1 MARIPRINPEN
12 APPEIK
18 EFYGAVTGL
27 IGRVP
32 NAYRTLAHAPYLAM
46 LFLPFQAANQRDW
59 PGSRLSGKMKE
70 MIVIKTS
77 HVNGCDYCFAHNT
90 ALGAAAGITHEQVI
104 AMSSDD
110 YLTSELF
117 DAREKAAIQ
126 WAEHMTKNTA
136 QEREDV
142 YAQLKELF
150 SNAEI
155 IEISLICAMFNMI
168 NRLNDSLDLTIE
180 DQPEIDKIKGSLH
193 IDPKNI
199 KTYLHWLADQWPE
212 EFDDLNKRA
221 GESAEAA

>member
-1 MARIPRINPEN
+1 MARIPRINPES

-18 EFYGAVTGL
+18 EFYDAVAGL
-27 IGRVP
+27 VGRVP

-110 YLTSELF
+110 YLSSDLF
-117 DAREKAAIQ
+117 DEREKAAIQ

-136 QEREDV
+136 RKREDV

-155 IEISLICAMFNMI
+155 IELSLICAMFNMI

-193 IDPKNI
+193 IDPTNI
-199 KTYLHWLADQWPE
+199 KTYLHWLAEQWPE
-212 EFDDLNKRA
+212 EFDDLNRRV